1 MTTNAEATAPRTAET
16 LEPGLST
23 LTAATLAIWFAA
35 VLVLA
40 ASGAFAASPAQPPLG
55 ILLAI
60 ASPPLLFA
68 LLYRLS
74 RRFRDF
80 ALSID
85 LRWLTAIQGW
95 RVIGAMFLALNAFGL
110 LPALFAWL
118 AGLGDLGMG
127 LAAPFVLLAM
137 LRDAPNWQRHVVWLN
152 IAGLVDFAGAVGTG
166 VLTSNSSLGL
176 LADGLPHADL
186 GELPLSLV
194 PTFAVP
200 LWIIFH
206 MISLLQLRQARSTS
220 THAHD

>member
-1 MTTNAEATAPRTAET
+1 MTKHAEATAPRATEA

-23 LTAATLAIWFAA
+23 IAAATLAIWFAA

-55 ILLAI
+55 IFLAI
-60 ASPPLLFA
+60 VLPPLLFA

-74 RRFRDF
+74 RRVRDF
-80 ALSID
+80 ALGID

-95 RVIGAMFLALNAFGL
+95 RVLGAMFLALYAFGL
-110 LPALFAWL
+110 LPGLFAWP
-118 AGLGDLGMG
+118 AGLGDAAVG

-137 LRDAPNWQRHVVWLN
+137 LRGAPHWPRRVAWLN
-152 IAGLVDFAGAVGTG
+152 IAGLVDFAGAIGTG
-166 VLTSNSSLGL
+166 VMTSNSSLGFF
-176 LADGLPHADL
+176 ADGLPHADL

-200 LWIIFH
+200 LWTIFH
-206 MISLLQLRQARSTS
+206 MISLLQLRRMAR
-220 THAHD
+220 AAR